1 MATIMDLTCSIQPP
15 QAIANRNGEEDITRR
30 DLDVFFKPK
39 SVAVIGATEREG
51 HVGRSVLWNL
61 ISSPFGGTVYP
72 VNAKRASILGIRA
85 YPNVASLPEPPEL
98 AVVVTPAETVPSVI
112 ADCARL
118 GVRGAVVISAGFRE
132 SGQRGAELERQIL
145 AVARPTKMRIVGP
158 NCLGVMCPIT
168 GLNATFAQTV
178 ARPGTVAF
186 VSQSGALCTAILD
199 WSLREQIGFSA
210 FVSTG
215 SMLDVNW
222 GNLIDYL
229 GDDPNTRS
237 IVVYMESI
245 GDARSFLSAARE
257 VALNK
262 PIIVIKA
269 GRTEQAAKAAASHT
283 GSMAG
288 SDAVLEAAFRRV
300 GVLRVNSIADIFY
313 MTEVLANQPRPRGP
327 RLAIVTNAGG
337 PGVLATDA
345 LLTLGGE
352 LAEIAPATHEALDN
366 VLPPHWSHN
375 NPVDIIGDA
384 GPERFE
390 KAVEIVSKDP
400 NADGLLVIM
409 TPQGMTNP
417 TLIAEKLQ
425 RFAKLDGKPILS
437 SWMGGEEAA
446 QGEAVLNRAGIPT
459 FPFPDTAVRAFE
471 YMWRYSYNLRGL
483 YETPVLTGSDVV
495 DPAAAT
501 RVIEQARPSG
511 RTLLTEFE
519 SKQVLEAYGIP
530 AVETRLASS
539 EDEAAAAAAE
549 IGFPVVVKLNSTTIT
564 HKTDVG
570 GVKLNLKDSTAVRE
584 AFRSIRDAVGKKAG
598 PRHFDGVTVQPMIS
612 LEGYEL
618 ILGSSIDPQFG
629 PVLLFG
635 AGGQLVEVFQDRA
648 LSLPPLNT
656 TLARR
661 FMEQTKIFKALG
673 GVRGRKPVNLLTVEE
688 LLVRFSRLVTEQ
700 RWIREVDIN
709 PLLASP
715 ERLVALDAR
724 VVVYGQET
732 RESDLPRLAI
742 RPYPTRYQKRVAL
755 SDGAEF
761 VMRPIRPEDEPSLV
775 KFHSTLSER
784 SVYFRYFHWMK
795 LEQRTAHERLT
806 RMCFIDY
813 DRQMAFVAEPT
824 GSNEIAGIGRLVKSH
839 TGEEAELAVIISDQ
853 YQKRG
858 IGTALV
864 RQLVD
869 FARDEK
875 LRRITATVMFQ
886 NRPMQKV
893 FERAGFRLSQSRDPE
908 SLSATLDL

>member
-1 MATIMDLTCSIQPP
+1 MA
-15 QAIANRNGEEDITRR
+15 AISDTTRSRQSKPDVTGR

-51 HVGRSVLWNL
+51 HVGRTVLWNL

-72 VNAKRASILGIRA
+72 VNSKRSSVLGIRA
-85 YPNVASLPEPPEL
+85 YPDVATLPEPPEL
-98 AVVVTPAETVPSVI
+98 AVVVTPAETVPGVI
-112 ADCARL
+112 AECARA

-145 AVARPTKMRIVGP
+145 AAARPANMRIVGP
-158 NCLGVMCPIT
+158 NCLGVMCPIS
-168 GLNATFAQTV
+168 GLNATFAQTM

-210 FVSTG
+210 FISAG
-215 SMLDVNW
+215 SMLDVGW

-229 GDDPNTRS
+229 GDDPHTRS
-237 IVVYMESI
+237 IVIYMESI

-283 GSMAG
+283 GSLAG

-300 GVLRVNSIADIFY
+300 GVLRVNSISDMFY
-313 MTEVLANQPRPRGP
+313 MTEVLAHQPRPRGP

-337 PGVLATDA
+337 PGVIATDA
-345 LLTLGGE
+345 LLALGGE
-352 LAEIAPATHEALDN
+352 MAELSTATREALDQ

-390 KAVEIVSKDP
+390 KAVEIVARDP

-417 TLIAEKLQ
+417 TLIAQKLE
-425 RFAKLDGKPILS
+425 RFAKLDGKPILA
-437 SWMGGEEAA
+437 SWMGGKAAA

-459 FPFPDTAVRAFE
+459 FPFPDTAVRAFQ
-471 YMWRYSYNLRGL
+471 YMWKYSYNLRGL
-483 YETPVLTGSDVV
+483 YETPVLASMEAI
-495 DPAAAT
+495 DPEAAA
-501 RVIEQARPSG
+501 RVIDHVRSAG
-511 RTLLTEFE
+511 RSLLTEFE
-519 SKQVLEAYGIP
+519 SKQVLRAYGIP
-530 AVETRLASS
+530 VVETRLASG
-539 EDEAAAAAAE
+539 EEEAAQAARD
-549 IGFPVVVKLNSTTIT
+549 IGFPVVLKLNSSTIT

-570 GVKLNLKDSTAVRE
+570 GVQLNLRDEAAVRE
-584 AFRSIRDAVGKKAG
+584 AFRAIRAAVTEKAG
-598 PRHFDGVTVQPMIS
+598 AQHFAGVSVQPMIA

-618 ILGSSIDPQFG
+618 ILGSSIDAQFG

-635 AGGQLVEVFQDRA
+635 AGGQLVEVFHDHA

-661 FMEQTKIFKALG
+661 FIEQTKIFQALL
-673 GVRGRKPVNLLTVEE
+673 GVRGRKPVDVAALQE

-700 RWIREVDIN
+700 RWIREIDIN

-715 ERLVALDAR
+715 ERLIALDAR
-724 VVVYGQET
+724 VVVYGKDTQLC
-732 RESDLPRLAI
+732 DLPKLAI
-742 RPYPTRYQKRVAL
+742 RPYPIRYERKIAL
-755 SDGAEF
+755 PDGAGITL
-761 VMRPIRPEDEPSLV
+761 RPIRPEDEPLLV
-775 KFHSTLSER
+775 KFHHGLSER
-784 SVYFRYFHWMK
+784 SVYLRYFHWMK
-795 LEQRTAHERLT
+795 LEQRTEHQRLT
-806 RMCFIDY
+806 RICFIDY
-813 DRQMAFVAEPT
+813 DRQMAFVAECEDQAR
-824 GSNEIAGIGRLVKSH
+824 GEREIAGVGRLVKSH
-839 TGEEAELAVIISDQ
+839 SGGEAELAVIVSDTF
-853 YQKRG
+853 QKRG

-864 RQLVD
+864 GQLLD
-869 FARDEK
+869 FARNEK
-875 LRRITATVMFQ
+875 LERITASVMFQ

-893 FERAGFRLSQSRDPE
+893 FERAGFRLQQSADPE
-908 SLSATLDL
+908 SLEAVLEL

>member
-1 MATIMDLTCSIQPP
+1 MATISDLTRSS
-15 QAIANRNGEEDITRR
+15 QAAPDSARYDVEDMIRR

-85 YPNVASLPEPPEL
+85 YPDVASLPEPPEL
-98 AVVVTPAETVPSVI
+98 AVVVTPAETVPGVI
-112 ADCARL
+112 QECARA

-132 SGQRGAELERQIL
+132 AGRRGAELEAQIL
-145 AVARPTKMRIVGP
+145 AAARPAKMRIIGP
-158 NCLGVMCPIT
+158 NCLGVMCPVS

-186 VSQSGALCTAILD
+186 ISQSGALCTAILD

-210 FVSTG
+210 FVSAG

-313 MTEVLANQPRPRGP
+313 MTEVLANQPRPKGP

-352 LAEIAPATHEALDN
+352 LAELSTATNEALDK

-384 GPERFE
+384 GPDRFE
-390 KAVEIVSKDP
+390 NAVDIVAKDP

-425 RFAKLDGKPILS
+425 RFSKLDGKPILA
-437 SWMGGEEAA
+437 SWMGGDEAA
-446 QGEAVLNRAGIPT
+446 AGEAVLNRAGIPT

-483 YETPVLTGSDVV
+483 YETPVVTNSDSI
-495 DPAAAT
+495 DPFGAA
-501 RVIEQARPSG
+501 RVIENVRSSG
-511 RTLLTEFE
+511 RTLLSEFE
-519 SKQVLEAYGIP
+519 SKQVLQSYGIP
-530 AVETRLASS
+530 VVDTRLAAS
-539 EDEAAAAAAE
+539 EDEAAAAARE
-549 IGFPVVVKLNSTTIT
+549 IGFPVVLKLHSTTIT

-570 GVKLNLKDSTAVRE
+570 GVKLNLKDEAVVRE
-584 AFRSIRDAVGKKAG
+584 AFREIRDAVGEKAG
-598 PRHFDGVTVQPMIS
+598 PGHFDGVTVQPMIS

-618 ILGSSIDPQFG
+618 ILGSSIDSQFG

-635 AGGQLVEVFQDRA
+635 AGGQLVEVFHDSA

-661 FMEQTKIFKALG
+661 FMEQTKIFTAFK
-673 GVRGRKPVNLLTVEE
+673 GVRGRKPVNLLAVEE

-715 ERLVALDAR
+715 ERLLALDAR
-724 VVVYGQET
+724 IVVYGTET
-732 RESDLPRLAI
+732 NESDLPRLAI
-742 RPYPTRYQKRVAL
+742 RPYPIRYQKKIAL
-755 SDGAEF
+755 GDGSEF
-761 VMRPIRPEDEPSLV
+761 DIRPIRPEDEPLLV
-775 KFHSTLSER
+775 KFHYTLSER

-795 LEQRTAHERLT
+795 LEQRTEHERLT

-813 DRQMAFVAEPT
+813 DRQMAFVAQSPE
-824 GSNEIAGIGRLVKSH
+824 SDEIAGIGRLVKSH
-839 TGEEAELAVIISDQ
+839 TGDEAELAVIVSDQ
-853 YQKRG
+853 FQKRG

-864 RQLVD
+864 LQLVD
-869 FARDEK
+869 FAREEK
-875 LRRITATVMFQ
+875 LKRITATVMFQ

-908 SLSATLDL
+908 SLSAVLDL